1 MNISQSRF
9 TERDIPYQEFEK
21 VGFSKEEL
29 FTKMSRE
36 DLERLMS
43 GKRTS
48 LYNVQG
54 IDSKGQDF
62 SIMSKFSLVRKE
74 DGTTT
79 LHLHPVR
86 PSIKNDIGLSDS
98 DIKKLQKEQL
108 VPKTIN
114 GERYLV
120 QLDKETNE
128 LLKAKTKDINVPT
141 HIKDVELNNVQRE
154 RLRKGQL
161 ITIESGKEKIQVGID
176 LDNQRGLKFSDKN
189 FEQKQK
195 EAYDRHNPQVIGTI
209 QTDKNRGEYLDYH
222 AGREQK
228 PEIKHTPIVDDDMSL
243 KGGFSKTNKI
253 KS

>member
-36 DLERLMS
+36 DLEKLMS

-48 LYNVQG
+48 MYKVQG

-74 DGTTT
+74 DGTAT

-86 PSIKNDIGLSDS
+86 PDIKNDIGLTDS

-161 ITIESGKEKIQVGID
+161 ITIESGKDKIQVGID

-209 QTDKNRGEYLDYH
+209 QTDKNRAEYLDYH
-222 AGREQK
+222 ADREQK
-228 PEIKHTPIVDDDMSL
+228 TEIKQTPIIDDDMSL

>member
-9 TERDIPYQEFEK
+9 TERDIPYHEFEK
-21 VGFSKEEL
+21 LGFSKEDL
-29 FTKMSRE
+29 ITKMSRD
-36 DLERLMS
+36 DLEKLMS
-43 GKRTS
+43 GRRTS
-48 LYNVQG
+48 LFKIQG

-62 SIMSKFSLVRKE
+62 AIMSKFSLVRKE

-79 LHLHPVR
+79 LNLHPVR
-86 PSIKNDIGLSDS
+86 PEIKNDIDLSDKE
-98 DIKKLQKEQL
+98 IKRLQKEQL

-120 QLDKETNE
+120 QLDKDTNE

-141 HIKDVELNNVQRE
+141 HIQDVELNNVQRE

-161 ITIESGKEKIQVGID
+161 ITIESGKDKIQVGID

-189 FEQKQK
+189 FELRQR

-209 QTDKNRGEYLDYH
+209 HTDKNRAEYLDYK
-222 AGREQK
+222 ESQQQK
-228 PEIKHTPIVDDDMSL
+228 PEIKHTPIIDDDMSL
-243 KGGFSKTNKI
+243 KGIGKSNKI

>member
-1 MNISQSRF
+1 MNISQTRF
-9 TERDIPYQEFEK
+9 KEKDIPYHEFK
-21 VGFSKEEL
+21 KLGFSKEDII
-29 FTKMSRE
+29 TKMSRD

-48 LYNVQG
+48 LFNIQG
-54 IDSKGQDF
+54 VDSKGQDF

-74 DGTTT
+74 DGSTT

-86 PSIKNDIGLSDS
+86 AEIKNDIGLSDNE
-98 DIKKLQKEQL
+98 INRLQKGQL
-108 VPKTIN
+108 VAKNIN

-141 HIKDVELNNVQRE
+141 HIQDVELNNVQRE

-176 LDNQRGLKFSDKN
+176 LDNKRGLKFSNKD

-195 EAYDRHNPQVIGTI
+195 EAYDRHNPQIIGTI
-209 QTDKNRGEYLDYH
+209 QTDKNRAEYLDYKES
-222 AGREQK
+222 REQK
-228 PEIKHTPIVDDDMSL
+228 SEIKTKPVIGEDLNL
-243 KGGFSKTNKI
+243 KGGITKSNKI

>member
-9 TERDIPYQEFEK
+9 TERDIPYHEFEK
-21 VGFSKEEL
+21 LGFSKEDII
-29 FTKMSRE
+29 TKMSRD
-36 DLERLMS
+36 DLEKLMS
-43 GKRTS
+43 GRRTS
-48 LYNVQG
+48 LFNIQG

-86 PSIKNDIGLSDS
+86 PEIKNDIGLSDKE
-98 DIKKLQKEQL
+98 IKKLQNEQL
-108 VPKTIN
+108 VSKAIN

-120 QLDKETNE
+120 QLDKDTNE

-176 LDNQRGLKFSDKN
+176 LDNQRGLKFSDKD
-189 FEQKQK
+189 FEKKQQ

-209 QTDKNRGEYLDYH
+209 HTDKNRAEYLDYK
-222 AGREQK
+222 ESQQQK
-228 PEIKHTPIVDDDMSL
+228 PEIKQTPIIDDDMSL
-243 KGGFSKTNKI
+243 KGVGKSNKM